1 MYHISITMFYAQTTL
16 DIAKT
21 KSILEQIR
29 DTLFN
34 AHSLKILA
42 VCLLAAMFAGW
53 VLSWILRKIA
63 HMAARSAD
71 VSKNLTTVNRLR
83 RIETWL
89 ILSIAV
95 LRTSLIISG
104 LYIWWVMTHEGG
116 QANALIGAS
125 ALAVVVAGGVLG
137 PLLRDFA
144 FGAGM
149 MAEHWFGVGDLISI
163 DFPNVQGVVERITL
177 RSTRIRGLNGEVIW
191 VANQTING
199 VRVAKKGVR
208 RTAIELFATDPE
220 AAQTMVARVN
230 KLLPG
235 GLSLLVSPLEVVEVL
250 QSEANIWH
258 ITAIGETAP
267 GREWILEKT
276 AIEVFKKL
284 DEKSRKPVLI
294 VDPVARYADVDMERQ
309 LARAV
314 RNARK
319 KRQRISYRQ
328 AVDTLTRPIIIQDLT
343 APSKPRPKNKQ
354 P

>member
-1 MYHISITMFYAQTTL
+1 MFYAQTTIDL
-16 DIAKT
+16 AKT
-21 KSILEQIR
+21 KSALEQIR
-29 DTLFN
+29 DNLFN
-34 AHSLKILA
+34 THSLAILA
-42 VCLLAAMFAGW
+42 VCLVAGAVAGWLLAWLLRKVAGLAA
-53 VLSWILRKIA
+53 R
-63 HMAARSAD
+63 RAD
-71 VSKNLTTVNRLR
+71 ASRNLVTVNRMR
-83 RIETWL
+83 RIETWI
-89 ILSIAV
+89 ILSVAI
-95 LRTSLIISG
+95 LRMGLLIFA
-104 LYIWWVMTHEGG
+104 LYIWWILTHEGG

-125 ALAVVVAGGVLG
+125 ALMAVVIGGVLG

-177 RSTRIRGLNGEVIW
+177 RSTRIRSLNGEVVW
-191 VANQTING
+191 VANQTMNG

-208 RTAIELFATDPE
+208 RTAIDIFASDPD
-220 AAQTMVARVN
+220 AAERMVGRVN
-230 KLLPG
+230 MLLPG
-235 GLSLLVSPLEVVEVL
+235 GLSLLVSPLEVVDVS
-250 QSEANIWH
+250 QRDAHIWH
-258 ITAIGETAP
+258 ITAVGETAP
-267 GREWILEKT
+267 GREWILEKS
-276 AIEVFKKL
+276 ALEVFKKL
-284 DEKSRKPVLI
+284 DEKSKKPVLI
-294 VDPVARYADVDMERQ
+294 VDPVSRYADIDMERQ

>member
-1 MYHISITMFYAQTTL
+1 MYIAQATL

-21 KSILEQIR
+21 KTVLEQIR
-29 DTLFN
+29 DNLFN
-34 AHSLKILA
+34 AHSLSILLI
-42 VCLLAAMFAGW
+42 CLVIGVFAGW
-53 VLSWILRKIA
+53 VMAWLLRKIA
-63 HMAARSAD
+63 GVAARRAD
-71 VSKNLTTVNRLR
+71 VSKNLSTVNRMR
-83 RIETWL
+83 RIETWI
-89 ILSIAV
+89 ILSVAV
-95 LRTSLIISG
+95 LRMLLLIFA

-116 QANALIGAS
+116 QANALVGAS
-125 ALAVVVAGGVLG
+125 ALAVVVIGGVLG

-177 RSTRIRGLNGEVIW
+177 RSTRIRSLNGEVVW
-191 VANQTING
+191 VANQTVNG

-208 RTAIELFATDPE
+208 RTAIELFATDPD
-220 AAQTMVARVN
+220 AARIMVARVN

-235 GLSLLVSPLEVVEVL
+235 GLSLLVSPLEVVDVL

-276 AIEVFKKL
+276 ALEVFKKL
-284 DEKSRKPVLI
+284 DEKSKRPILI

-309 LARAV
+309 LSRAV

-319 KRQRISYRQ
+319 KRQKISYRQ

-343 APSKPRPKNKQ
+343 APSKPRPKNTQKPQ
-354 P
+354 